1 MFKKAA
7 DGVAKKGK
15 TEGKNLGDTGPS
27 IGVQHGAKGGKGKLG
42 GGKTNE
48 QMLKLGRG
56 MAKVANQGMMRKSAG
71 RGR

>member
-7 DGVAKKGK
+7 DGVTKKGK

-27 IGVQHGAKGGKGKLG
+27 VGVQKGGKGSGKMG

-56 MAKVANQGMMRKSAG
+56 LAKVANQGALRKSAG

>member
-1 MFKKAA
+1 MFKSGA
-7 DGVAKKGK
+7 DGITKQGK
-15 TEGKNLGDTGPS
+15 TKGKNLGDTGPS
-27 IGVQHGAKGGKGKLG
+27 VGIQKGVAGKSSG

-56 MAKVANQGMMRKSAG
+56 MAKVANQGMLKKSAG

>member
-1 MFKKAA
+1 MGFKSGA

-15 TEGKNLGDTGPS
+15 TEGKNLGDSGPS
-27 IGVQHGAKGGKGKLG
+27 VGIQKGGKGGK

-56 MAKVANQGMMRKSAG
+56 MAKVANQGALRKSAG